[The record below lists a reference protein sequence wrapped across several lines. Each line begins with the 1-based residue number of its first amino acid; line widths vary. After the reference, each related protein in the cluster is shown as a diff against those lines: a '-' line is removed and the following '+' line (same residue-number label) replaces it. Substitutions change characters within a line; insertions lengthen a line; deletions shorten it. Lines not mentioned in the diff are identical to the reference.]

1 MKSTFASAF
10 APWYS
15 TLRRDRPSHPRTLAR
30 RAAVT
35 ALIVPLIEA
44 AVLACPICFQT
55 ADAHLTSGVRAGV
68 AVLIAV
74 TVGVV
79 SACVVFFGRVIK
91 RQ

>member
-1 MKSTFASAF
+1 MKS
-10 APWYS
+10 
-15 TLRRDRPSHPRTLAR
+15 RHRAR
-30 RAAVT
+30 VAMTAVM
-35 ALIVPLIEA
+35 VPLAQA
-44 AVLACPICFQT
+44 ALHACPICFQT

-79 SACVVFFGRVIK
+79 GACVVFFGKVAK

>member
-1 MKSTFASAF
+1 MTPTIKTAASNGIAKSRTFARYASAGF
-10 APWYS
+10 F
-15 TLRRDRPSHPRTLAR
+15 LL
-30 RAAVT
+30 T
-35 ALIVPLIEA
+35 AE
-44 AVLACPICFQT
+44 AVLHACPICFQT

-79 SACVVFFGRVIK
+79 GACVVFFGRVIK

>member
-1 MKSTFASAF
+1 VKHLL
-10 APWYS
+10 
-15 TLRRDRPSHPRTLAR
+15 LRI
-30 RAAVT
+30 
-35 ALIVPLIEA
+35 ALVVVMLPLTEA
-44 AVLACPICFQT
+44 ALHACPICFQT

-79 SACVVFFGRVIK
+79 GVCTVFFGRVIK

>member
-1 MKSTFASAF
+1 MW
-10 APWYS
+10 P
-15 TLRRDRPSHPRTLAR
+15 LAQ
-30 RAAVT
+30 AA
-35 ALIVPLIEA
+35 LH
-44 AVLACPICFQT
+44 ACPICFQT

-79 SACVVFFGRVIK
+79 GVCAVFFGRVIK